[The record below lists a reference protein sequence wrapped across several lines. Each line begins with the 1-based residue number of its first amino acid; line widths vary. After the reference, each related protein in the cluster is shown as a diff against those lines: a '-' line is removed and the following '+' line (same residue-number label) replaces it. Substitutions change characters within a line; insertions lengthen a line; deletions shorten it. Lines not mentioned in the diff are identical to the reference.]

1 MGEKHDDDK
10 NENSSSDENEEV
22 LKMRMVLRT
31 VIVQT
36 CYTKQIIEQDIRKE
50 KLLK

>member
-1 MGEKHDDDK
+1 MITVIMKVVLVMK
-10 NENSSSDENEEV
+10 MKTV

-36 CYTKQIIEQDIRKE
+36 CYTKQRMEQYIVKE
-50 KLLK
+50 KYLK